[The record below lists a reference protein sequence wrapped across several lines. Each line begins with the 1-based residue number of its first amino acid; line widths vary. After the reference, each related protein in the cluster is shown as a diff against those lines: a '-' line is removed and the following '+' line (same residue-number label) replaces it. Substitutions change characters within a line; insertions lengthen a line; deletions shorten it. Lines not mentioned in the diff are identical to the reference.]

1 MLEEENQESII
12 QKGNLLDVAILPNLN
27 RNIFHGN
34 SLIGKEID
42 AQKDLF
48 SERDYKHLYPFEYW
62 DNLQKQKMRGGFDAI
77 VGNPPYVKEYTSRET
92 FENVK
97 LGKLNKYYQGKMD
110 LWYFFVCYG
119 IDLLK
124 KDGQLGYIVPNN
136 WVSNSGASILRNKI
150 LSDSK
155 IDALIDFED
164 FMVFQNASIQTMII
178 LLTKDTTIDNYNFLS
193 QTFKGKKLNTIEVTD
208 DLVISNSSICSVKK
222 YPTILRSKLKNKFIK
237 FDENNIDAILENMLA
252 AKNF

>member
-1 MLEEENQESII
+1 M
-12 QKGNLLDVAILPNLN
+12 
-27 RNIFHGN
+27 
-34 SLIGKEID
+34 
-42 AQKDLF
+42 
-48 SERDYKHLYPFEYW
+48 
-62 DNLQKQKMRGGFDAI
+62 
-77 VGNPPYVKEYTSRET
+77 KEYTSRET

-119 IDLLK
+119 LDLLK

-150 LSDSK
+150 LSGSK

-178 LLTKDTTIDNYNFLS
+178 LLTKDDKTDNYNFLS
-193 QTFKGKKLNTIEVTD
+193 QTFKGKKLKEK
-208 DLVISNSSICSVKK
+208 VIDQKQKVCVQ
-222 YPTILRSKLKNKFIK
+222 
-237 FDENNIDAILENMLA
+237 
-252 AKNF
+252 